1 MGLAAGVP
9 MAVVPLFA
17 DQPWNAE
24 RVEALGAGIALDGGP
39 DEAIARLRDAV
50 VRITGDPSYRSTAQ
64 RVAAEMR
71 ALPPVDAAVGVVRA
85 MLIDSLA
92 A

>member
-1 MGLAAGVP
+1 
-9 MAVVPLFA
+9 VPLFA

-24 RVEALGAGIALDGGP
+24 RVDALGAGVALAGGP
-39 DEAIARLRDAV
+39 EVALAGLREAV
-50 VRITGDPSYRSTAQ
+50 VRLTADPSYRASAQ

-71 ALPPVDAAVGVVRA
+71 ALPPVDAAVGVVRGL
-85 MLIDSLA
+85 LIDSLA

>member
-1 MGLAAGVP
+1 

-24 RVEALGAGIALDGGP
+24 RVDAVGAGMALGGGP
-39 DEAIARLRDAV
+39 DAAIAGLRDAV
-50 VRITGDPSYRSTAQ
+50 VRLTGDPSYRSNAQ
-64 RVAAEMR
+64 RIAAEMR
-71 ALPPVDAAVGVVRA
+71 RLPPVDAAVGLVRGLMIEA
-85 MLIDSLA
+85 LA